1 MLNLGLAAVGPT
13 VRIVLR
19 NEVVPSH
26 VRYLVLLQK
35 QSSNYTEQKVKLKMF
50 FRICAPYHAR
60 KQYGSQ
66 QGSEKE
72 DKYVPWCQ
80 LPLGVASHMRSERS
94 GGIGQ
99 ANTYTPLLSA
109 DWHLQIER
117 KIEIMFY
124 VGEGQLHVCV
134 GRGRSQIMHLITL
147 KWLRDL
153 WSCKLQEIVKFIQ
166 AKLPP
171 TT

>member
-1 MLNLGLAAVGPT
+1 MLNFGLAAVGPA
-13 VRIVLR
+13 VQIVLR
-19 NEVVPSH
+19 YKVVPSH
-26 VRYLVLLQK
+26 VRYLCCYRSLV
-35 QSSNYTEQKVKLKMF
+35 VIRLKIRF
-50 FRICAPYHAR
+50 SYKYFSCVCPPYHAR

-66 QGSEKE
+66 QSREKK

-80 LPLGVASHMRSERS
+80 LPLGLASHTRLERS

-99 ANTYTPLLSA
+99 ANTYTPLLST
-109 DWHLQIER
+109 DWHLQKER
-117 KIEIMFY
+117 KIEIMLY
-124 VGEGQLHVCV
+124 VAEGQLHVCV
-134 GRGRSQIMHLITL
+134 GRGRGQIMHSITL

-153 WSCKLQEIVKFIQ
+153 WSCNLFQSVKFIQ